1 MLNIY
6 MMNDMDGS
14 GSCATCN
21 NSPCT
26 CGGDAVSEATE
37 ACVTCGNTPCTCG
50 GDAAPEATE

>member
-1 MLNIY
+1 
-6 MMNDMDGS
+6 MNDMDGS